1 MSDSDERDRAKLTDM
16 LAQVE
21 DFKPLRGLLTYQD
34 QLTKTNVEGIPEIV
48 FTGEVLHGDG
58 FRGTSLGLACNWH
71 FVWDDPWTLLEV
83 MGKQE
88 HIIAIHS
95 LSQGNATGQTQIA
108 TSTGYLVPWNHPLD
122 IHFAASSPLG
132 WPKLMLQV
140 QELDE
145 VRYNF

>member
-1 MSDSDERDRAKLTDM
+1 MSDLDERGRAKLTDM

-71 FVWDDPWTLLEV
+71 FVWDDPWTLLE
-83 MGKQE
+83 
-88 HIIAIHS
+88 
-95 LSQGNATGQTQIA
+95 GNATGQTQIA

-122 IHFAASSPLG
+122 IHFAARSPLG